1 MPMNIKLEKTDEKL
15 LRELKTAIEKLTA
28 EAKVLNKKK

>member
-1 MPMNIKLEKTDEKL
+1 MNIQLTKTDEKL

-28 EAKVLNKKK
+28 EVKILNKKK

>member
-1 MPMNIKLEKTDEKL
+1 MNIKLEKTDEKL

-28 EAKVLNKKK
+28 EVKVLNKKK